1 MLRVQLPLLH
11 HYHPTVS
18 LHARQLLASEPITSS
33 PDLTL
38 HTLSHF
44 LDRFVFKNPK
54 KSKSKGASAMQPAV
68 SAADGV
74 AVKRFKGEVSGGAL
88 PNEEKFWKT
97 RVEDVPV
104 DEVRPLSVVYVTL
117 SHSAPRSSST
127 NTLREKI
134 ARDSLKLIRM
144 REAKRRIRKNLRTL
158 ESVESVTMA
167 M

>member
-1 MLRVQLPLLH
+1 
-11 HYHPTVS
+11 
-18 LHARQLLASEPITSS
+18 
-33 PDLTL
+33 
-38 HTLSHF
+38 
-44 LDRFVFKNPK
+44 
-54 KSKSKGASAMQPAV
+54 MQPAV

-104 DEVRPLSVVYVTL
+104 DEVRPPSAVCVTL
-117 SHSAPRSSST
+117 SYSTPRSSST

-134 ARDSLKLIRM
+134 ARDSLKLIRV
-144 REAKRRIRKNLRTL
+144 RAAEGRIRKNLRTL
-158 ESVESVTMA
+158 ESTKTVTIA